1 MSAFFDLALLADFV
15 LAATALLLGLWV
27 ILTAD
32 ALRAAIGFLVYGL
45 LMAIVWIRL
54 DAPDIALTEAAI
66 GGGLIGLLVLG
77 ASTRVP
83 PAPATPR
90 ARRRWPLHLLAAL
103 LSAAVALGLAAV
115 VLSLPDPAPSL
126 AATVAAELPATAV
139 ENPVTAVLMVFRA
152 VDTLFET
159 VVLVLALIA
168 FWSLIPDASWRQR
181 LAWLPLP
188 HPSPALVLLAQILLP
203 LVILVALH
211 LFWIGASLPG
221 GKFQAG
227 ALLAGVWALAMVA
240 GVMQPPTVTQR
251 LPRLLAVIGPLVF
264 FAIGLAGIWLAGD
277 FLAYPVGFEKPL
289 ILLIE
294 AVLLVSVAVVLGL
307 ILAGLPAAT
316 VALQPQMQR
325 AASQPRPALPSDQRS
340 EPFLEDRP

>member
-1 MSAFFDLALLADFV
+1 MSAILDLASLADVV
-15 LAATALLLGLWV
+15 LAVTALLLGLWV

-83 PAPATPR
+83 PAPV
-90 ARRRWPLHLLAAL
+90 ARSARRWPLHLLAAL
-103 LSAAVALGLAAV
+103 LSAAVALGLATV

-139 ENPVTAVLMVFRA
+139 ENPVTAVLMAFRA

-168 FWSLIPDASWRQR
+168 FWSLIPDASWRQP

-188 HPSPALVLLAQILLP
+188 HPSPPLVLLARLLLP

-240 GVMQPPTVTQR
+240 GVMQPPAATQR

-277 FLAYPVGFEKPL
+277 FLAYPLGVEKPL

-307 ILAGLPAAT
+307 ILAGLPDA
-316 VALQPQMQR
+316 R
-325 AASQPRPALPSDQRS
+325 
-340 EPFLEDRP
+340 EDRP